1 MELSREEKLYL
12 KLAKV
17 LLDKF
22 LDDLGKNLEEE
33 KIKAYTYSFLK
44 GIKRG
49 MSLAGSE
56 YKEEDFFSTLG
67 TIFGYVF
74 SEKIKAYLEKI

>member
-1 MELSREEKLYL
+1 MGLSREEKLYL

-22 LDDLGKNLEEE
+22 LEDLGKNLEEE
-33 KIKAYTYSFLK
+33 KIKTYTYSFLK
-44 GIKRG
+44 GIKTG
-49 MSLAGSE
+49 MSLAGGE